1 MLSGDLR
8 LARGHYADAM
18 ADFKRAEL
26 DTATR
31 ARGYPGEG
39 IALSLLG
46 RSDEAFAILQ
56 RAVTEDP
63 SAWRAWN
70 ALAGEYD
77 NRRESTPAEAAYDH
91 AFTDSSGAAVVLN
104 NRGYSRLLQGRVDEG
119 VADFVD
125 ALKKKPDFAEARTN
139 LRLGLAM
146 KGDYTRAVSG
156 GSPQD
161 QARRCSTMRASRP
174 PCAVITPRRKTCS
187 IRP

>member
-1 MLSGDLR
+1 M
-8 LARGHYADAM
+8 
-18 ADFKRAEL
+18 
-26 DTATR
+26 
-31 ARGYPGEG
+31 
-39 IALSLLG
+39 
-46 RSDEAFAILQ
+46 Q

-77 NRRESTPAEAAYDH
+77 NRREWTQAGAAYDH
-91 AFTDSSGAAVVLN
+91 AFTDSSGAAVVLS

-161 QARRCSTMRASRP
+161 QGSALLNNAGFAAALRGDYAQAEDLLDQAMKAKGEYYACFCGKPLDRPRYGSSRQGLGRCRPLIMFTAHSR
-174 PCAVITPRRKTCS
+174 S
-187 IRP
+187 S